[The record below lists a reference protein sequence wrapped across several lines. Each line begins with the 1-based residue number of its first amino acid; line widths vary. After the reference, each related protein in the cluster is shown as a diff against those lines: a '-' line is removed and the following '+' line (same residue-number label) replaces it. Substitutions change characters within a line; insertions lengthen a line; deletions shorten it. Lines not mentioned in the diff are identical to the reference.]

1 MSTFKELVNEA
12 VSDAIETI
20 MESCPD
26 IAENT

>member
-12 VSDAIETI
+12 VSDAIKTI
-20 MESCPD
+20 TENCPD